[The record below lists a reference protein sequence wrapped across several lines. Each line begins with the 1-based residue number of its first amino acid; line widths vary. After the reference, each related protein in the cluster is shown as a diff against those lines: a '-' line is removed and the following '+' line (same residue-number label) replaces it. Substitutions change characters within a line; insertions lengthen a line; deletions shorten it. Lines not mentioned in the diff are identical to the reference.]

1 MKVYRN
7 NQKPDFPVHLNLL
20 KAQPVS
26 NYDITRLTEKTS
38 SITINTNKGLAELD
52 TGFFFAYEIFPS
64 HIMSFLTQ
72 WSYEQRQMNI
82 GDTIV
87 QQAFIPP
94 VGFLSQKI
102 IVGVRI
108 KEIIHE
114 PNKMGFSYETI
125 RGHVEKGLSTFTI
138 EKSADKTIFRIHT
151 FSKPG
156 ALLSKLAAP
165 FFSIPYQSYCTRQ
178 ALKYV
183 KQQLENHS
191 LTVKANE

>member
-1 MKVYRN
+1 MKVYLN
-7 NQKPDFPVHLNLL
+7 NQESNFPAHLNLL

-26 NYDITRLTEKTS
+26 DYDITRLTEKTS
-38 SITINTNKGLAELD
+38 SIIINTDKDLAELD
-52 TGFFFAYEIFPS
+52 TGFFFEYKIFPP
-64 HIMSFLTQ
+64 HIMLFLTQ
-72 WSYEQRQMNI
+72 WSHEQRQMNI
-82 GDTIV
+82 GDTII

-94 VGFLSQKI
+94 AGFLSQKI

-125 RGHVEKGLSTFTI
+125 RGHVEKGISTFTI
-138 EKSADKTIFRIHT
+138 EKLAGKTVFRIHT

-156 ALLSKLAAP
+156 TLLSKLAAP

-183 KQQLENHS
+183 RQQLENHS
-191 LTVKANE
+191 LAGKANQ